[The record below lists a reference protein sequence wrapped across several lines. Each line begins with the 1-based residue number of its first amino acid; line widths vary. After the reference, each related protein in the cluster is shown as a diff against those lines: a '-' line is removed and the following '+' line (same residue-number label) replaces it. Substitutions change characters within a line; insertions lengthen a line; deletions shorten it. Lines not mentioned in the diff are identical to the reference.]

1 MRVFLATLGATIALL
16 AGTAA
21 AAGAQ
26 APPAQRALQRSL
38 VQSMAKVGAS
48 SGAYVVELNT
58 NQVLFAQAPSTGRT
72 PASLEKIYTTST
84 ALLRLGPTQTFA
96 TSILGVGSRDPS
108 GVWDGTLYLRGGG
121 DPTFGSVGFDRLW
134 YGTGTTLRN
143 LNGALLQATGLNG

>member
-1 MRVFLATLGATIALL
+1 MRVFLTTLGATIALL

-21 AAGAQ
+21 GAGAQ
-26 APPAQRALQRSL
+26 TPAASALQRSL
-38 VQSMAKVGAS
+38 SRSMAKVGAR
-48 SGAYVVELNT
+48 SGAYVVDLDT
-58 NQVLFAQAPSTGRT
+58 GQALFSEAPDTGRL

-96 TSILGVGSRDPS
+96 TSVLGVGSRTPS